1 MEKFTVGITETL
13 FRIVE
18 IEAESHQEAID
29 KVQEIYSNGDIVLDS
44 NDFLDVDFGIYE
56 KQF

>member
-18 IEAESHQEAID
+18 IEAESYQEAID
-29 KVQEIYSNGDIVLDS
+29 KAQEIYSNGGIVLDS